1 MFVVIYKAS
10 EGEARTPRREGNAMF
25 YAEFCP
31 FGTKTISDGDT
42 LMGFDSRDE
51 RDEMVERLNADGDD
65 RAQAVTVREV
75 SHRYDVRKFR
85 DDPFCD
91 YCHEVNGLRTCK
103 GKPVFEVSHRPGY
116 EY

>member
-1 MFVVIYKAS
+1 
-10 EGEARTPRREGNAMF
+10 MF

-42 LMGFDSRDE
+42 LMGFDSREE
-51 RDEMVERLNADGDD
+51 RDEMVKRFNADGDD
-65 RAQAVTVREV
+65 VAQAVTVREV

-85 DDPFCD
+85 DDPSGD
-91 YCHEVNGLRTCK
+91 YCHEVEWLRTCK
-103 GKPVFEVSHRPGY
+103 GNPVFEVSHRPGY

>member
-1 MFVVIYKAS
+1 
-10 EGEARTPRREGNAMF
+10 MF

-31 FGTKTISDGDT
+31 YGTKTISGGDT
-42 LMGFDSRDE
+42 LMGFDSREE
-51 RDEMVERLNADGDD
+51 RDEMVERINAVPDIGVSGD

-91 YCHEVNGLRTCK
+91 YRHEVDGMLTCK
-103 GKPVFEVSHRPGY
+103 GKPFLEISHRPGY
-116 EY
+116 RF

>member
-1 MFVVIYKAS
+1 
-10 EGEARTPRREGNAMF
+10 MF
-25 YAEFCP
+25 YLEFCP

-42 LMGFDSRDE
+42 LMGFDTREE
-51 RDEMVERLNADGDD
+51 RDEMVERINAVVDIEAMDD

-85 DDPFCD
+85 DDPWGT

-103 GKPVFEVSHRPGY
+103 GKPFFEVSHRPGY
-116 EY
+116 MF